1 MRFIDGIDPSGPSV
15 TFTFEGRSYAG
26 YPGESIASAML
37 RAGVQT
43 LRRTRMGGEPRGYF
57 CGMGI
62 CWECAV
68 HVQGRGVLRSC
79 AEAVAEGLVVGF
91 ADGQPGHD

>member
-1 MRFIDGIDPSGPSV
+1 MRFIDGVDPSGQSV
-15 TFTFEGRSYAG
+15 NFTFEGEEYTA
-26 YPGESIASAML
+26 YQGESIASALM

-43 LRRTRMGGEPRGYF
+43 LRRTRMSGEARGYF

-68 HVQGRGVLRSC
+68 YVQGRGVLRSC
-79 AEAVAEGLVVGF
+79 GEAVDQGLVIGF
-91 ADGQPGHD
+91 ADGQPGHG